1 MAKKY
6 KVMIIEVNKS
16 MQRDVLVKIKFSIKN
31 KKEKVHE
38 IS

>member
-1 MAKKY
+1 
-6 KVMIIEVNKS
+6 MIIEVNKS
-16 MQRDVLVKIKFSIKN
+16 MQRDVLMKIKISIKN